1 MLGDLG
7 RRRLFHSFFEFSET
21 FNGVTISRKKNRD
34 IIFSISLRKHTDE
47 IKAKQLVIFKYQNVN
62 SLCSR
67 HHFVDGLCYFCVSI
81 ELQKDDFKPIRE
93 CIFKGLLL
101 MFIFKN
107 ITSSRPL
114 LRLLHKACISISCA
128 LRSSFL

>member
-1 MLGDLG
+1 M
-7 RRRLFHSFFEFSET
+7 
-21 FNGVTISRKKNRD
+21 
-34 IIFSISLRKHTDE
+34 FSISLRKHTDE
-47 IKAKQLVIFKYQNVN
+47 IKVKQLVILNYQNVN

-81 ELQKDDFKPIRE
+81 EFQNDDLKPISE

-107 ITSSRPL
+107 ITSSIPL
-114 LRLLHKACISISCA
+114 LQLSHESLH
-128 LRSSFL
+128 LH